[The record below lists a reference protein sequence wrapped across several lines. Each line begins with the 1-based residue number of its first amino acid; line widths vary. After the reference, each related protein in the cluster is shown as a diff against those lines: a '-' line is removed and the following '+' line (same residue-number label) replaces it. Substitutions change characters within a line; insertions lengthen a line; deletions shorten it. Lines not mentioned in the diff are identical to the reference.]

1 MQKQHAESPNP
12 ASAPSVPPY
21 VKLHTSYSSGYSPL
35 VIPVNTWCIYAH
47 FIYIISSMH
56 FFFIINKYVN
66 RYIQWKYFQETTF
79 SSYHNSFMRVLSF
92 SCYKEL
98 QNIVHTHTQWPA
110 LAIPNF
116 FSFSY
121 LMSMDLASQMWNCL
135 LKVLAK
141 FKFGYILKNCL
152 LNSFTI

>member
-1 MQKQHAESPNP
+1 M
-12 ASAPSVPPY
+12 
-21 VKLHTSYSSGYSPL
+21 LSPL
-35 VIPVNTWCIYAH
+35 TQHRHPLFHPMWSCTHLTVVGTAHLLSQWIHGVYMHILYILYLVCI
-47 FIYIISSMH
+47 
-56 FFFIINKYVN
+56 FFIINKYVN